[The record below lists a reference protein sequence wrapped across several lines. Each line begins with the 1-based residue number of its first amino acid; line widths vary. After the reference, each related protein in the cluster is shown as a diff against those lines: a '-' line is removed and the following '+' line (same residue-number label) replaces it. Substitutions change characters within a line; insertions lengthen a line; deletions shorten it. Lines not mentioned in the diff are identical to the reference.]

1 MSVYKGGYI
10 TVDLEMAE
18 ITSDGVPIK
27 SGTYARLVES
37 LGKPVIIKNANLGGT
52 AMLFFNPLFV
62 LYDSDA
68 SELYFV
74 ANTDNT
80 MSLCIDST
88 DTAIFITE

>member
-18 ITSDGVPIK
+18 ITSGGVSIK
-27 SGTYARLVES
+27 TGTYARLVEA
-37 LGKPVIIKNANLGGT
+37 LGKPIIIKNVNLGGT

-62 LYDSDA
+62 LYDSEA
-68 SELYFV
+68 GEFYFV
-74 ANTDNT
+74 ADAQNT

-88 DTAIFITE
+88 DTAILVTE